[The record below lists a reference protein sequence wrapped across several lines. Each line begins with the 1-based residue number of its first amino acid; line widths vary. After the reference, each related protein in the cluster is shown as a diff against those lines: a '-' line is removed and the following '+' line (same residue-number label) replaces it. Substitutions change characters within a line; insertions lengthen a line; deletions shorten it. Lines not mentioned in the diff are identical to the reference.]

1 MILSRKIFLGL
12 TTILILIN
20 FLVWQEVFALSG
32 LRYLKMNVLDIG
44 QGDSI
49 FIETPAN
56 HQILVDGGP
65 GSVVLGRLPEYMPIW
80 DRSLDM
86 VVLTHPDL
94 DHMSGLLAVLQKY
107 KVDYILWTGTKR
119 DSAAYQ
125 KWVKLVD
132 LAQKRGTK
140 IIIAKK
146 GQRIFLGNA
155 TVQVLN
161 PQENLEGVNFKNTS
175 NDTSIVLRLTIGEKS
190 FLLTGDMTEKAEKKI
205 METGVDLDSDVLKV
219 AHHGSKYSTSEEFL
233 QAVTPEIA
241 AISVQK
247 SNSYGHPTPEVL
259 QRLQKFGITIL
270 RTDEL
275 GNIEILSDGRM
286 IKVVK

>member
-247 SNSYGHPTPEVL
+247 GNSYGHPTPEVL